1 MISHQT
7 TYRVIY
13 GDTDRM
19 GVVYYANYLRW
30 FEIGRSELFRS
41 LGLTY
46 KEIEERGYA
55 LPLSEVNCKYLSSAR
70 YDDEVIIEA
79 SLDPTVKAGVK
90 FNYTIYHRANQET
103 VAQGSTLH
111 AFINGDGRV
120 VRPPG
125 FFKDLIDGLQNESTD
140 GI

>member
-1 MISHQT
+1 MITHQA

-19 GVVYYANYLRW
+19 GVVYYANYLRL
-30 FEIGRSELFRS
+30 FEIGRAELFRS

-46 KEIEERGYA
+46 KEIEERGYL
-55 LPLSEVNCKYLSSAR
+55 LPLSEANCKYLSSAR
-70 YDDEVIIEA
+70 YDDALIIEA
-79 SLDPTVKAGVK
+79 SLDPSVKAGVK
-90 FNYTIYHRANQET
+90 FNYTIYQQGSRET

-125 FFKDLIDGLQNESTD
+125 FFKDLIKQFDMQG
-140 GI
+140 